1 MLKSFWQQVHFR
13 SGIGGDSQ
21 ITTTAY
27 NIIADLDRLEGI
39 VKDKAHNLEASL
51 SQIDDYQKQI
61 QDLRKR
67 ILQEEQ
73 QLRLIMA
80 PTYLP
85 GDREKAASE
94 QQVRLHLSNAQL
106 YSSSQLSL
114 FNYVRYHNFLS
125 LVIISQ
131 TFLEL
136 DRFHFY
142 V

>member
-1 MLKSFWQQVHFR
+1 MHFR

-27 NIIADLDRLEGI
+27 NIIADLDALEAIIKG
-39 VKDKAHNLEASL
+39 KAQNLEASV

-61 QDLRKR
+61 QDLKKR

-85 GDREKAASE
+85 GDRDKAASE
-94 QQVRLHLSNAQL
+94 QQVRDSLLIRLFLISYTIFIHLDIIFSFNFRFTCDKNFN
-106 YSSSQLSL
+106 L
-114 FNYVRYHNFLS
+114 F
-125 LVIISQ
+125 
-131 TFLEL
+131 EL
-136 DRFHFY
+136 DFI
-142 V
+142 

>member
-1 MLKSFWQQVHFR
+1 MHFR

-27 NIIADLDRLEGI
+27 NIIADLDALEAI
-39 VKDKAHNLEASL
+39 IKDKAHNLEASL

-61 QDLRKR
+61 QELRKR

-94 QQVRLHLSNAQL
+94 QQVK
-106 YSSSQLSL
+106 
-114 FNYVRYHNFLS
+114 FFLGHFS
-125 LVIISQ
+125 ITVNSTVFFFFSICYF
-131 TFLEL
+131 TF
-136 DRFHFY
+136 DIKIFC
-142 V
+142 

>member
-1 MLKSFWQQVHFR
+1 MHFR

-21 ITTTAY
+21 ITTSAY
-27 NIIADLDRLEGI
+27 NVIADLDGLEAI

-61 QDLRKR
+61 QELRKR

-94 QQVRLHLSNAQL
+94 QQVRFFISYFQTLSF
-106 YSSSQLSL
+106 SSRISLSL
-114 FNYVRYHNFLS
+114 FYFTCDVINF
-125 LVIISQ
+125 I
-131 TFLEL
+131 F
-136 DRFHFY
+136 R
-142 V
+142 

>member
-1 MLKSFWQQVHFR
+1 MD
-13 SGIGGDSQ
+13 G
-21 ITTTAY
+21 
-27 NIIADLDRLEGI
+27 LEAI

-61 QDLRKR
+61 QELRKR

-94 QQVRLHLSNAQL
+94 QQVRFLFFIVKHCH
-106 YSSSQLSL
+106 SQVVYISLSL
-114 FNYVRYHNFLS
+114 CFTLRAMS
-125 LVIISQ
+125 
-131 TFLEL
+131 
-136 DRFHFY
+136 
-142 V
+142 